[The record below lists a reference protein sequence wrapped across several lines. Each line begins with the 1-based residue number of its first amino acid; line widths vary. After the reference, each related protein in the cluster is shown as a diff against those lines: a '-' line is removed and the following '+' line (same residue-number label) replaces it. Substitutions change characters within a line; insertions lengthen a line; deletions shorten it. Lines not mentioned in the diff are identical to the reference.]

1 MLLTLYTHKTM
12 EECLDLVRRE
22 TPIQQEFDPGQNTV
36 RLLSCGDYCCCAPT
50 QFSKSPE
57 YAATKCLIFNN

>member
-22 TPIQQEFDPGQNTV
+22 TPIQQWNSIPAKI
-36 RLLSCGDYCCCAPT
+36 LCGCCPAEIIVVVHLHSFPKV
-50 QFSKSPE
+50 QSMQRQSV
-57 YAATKCLIFNN
+57 

>member
-36 RLLSCGDYCCCAPT
+36 RLLSCGDYCCWCT
-50 QFSKSPE
+50 YTVFQKSRVCSD
-57 YAATKCLIFNN
+57 KVFDF